1 MKHLGRTTLILLATS
16 LASTSFA
23 ATEGTVLFA
32 QPGTQIIEPS
42 GAVRSVKR
50 GDRVNTGDRLITGPG
65 AIAQVKLLD
74 GSLLGLRPE
83 SEMKIAVPPSAADK
97 SLQVVSLTKGA
108 VRVIGSELMD
118 GKKPSRFTLQ
128 SGLATLQLKGAD
140 LESSLVPPTTGAKP
154 LGGADSGSY
163 NRMVVGTGSVGTG
176 SGAVTPLAPRESVFV
191 GSAVGTTPIIV
202 MASSTPLIVSRND
215 LDGTTVAPQTTDKP
229 KFIPVSTTTLTP
241 LKPPTP
247 LTIVNPIP
255 KFTYVY
261 VPPAPKPCSRTT
273 TGQQICL

>member
-1 MKHLGRTTLILLATS
+1 MKHTRTHTLILLAAS

-83 SEMKIAVPPSAADK
+83 SEMKITVPPAAADK

-118 GKKPSRFTLQ
+118 GKKPSRFSLE
-128 SGLATLQLKGAD
+128 SGLASLKLKGAD
-140 LESSLVPPTTGAKP
+140 LESSIVPPTTGARP
-154 LGGADSGSY
+154 QGGAEAGSY
-163 NRMVVGTGSVGTG
+163 HRMVVGTGSVGTG
-176 SGAVTPLAPRESVFV
+176 GGVITPLVPRAPVFV
-191 GSAVGTTPIIV
+191 SQTLGIPPI
-202 MASSTPLIVSRND
+202 TLGPT
-215 LDGTTVAPQTTDKP
+215 DGTSMRNKKTYSFRDPTE
-229 KFIPVSTTTLTP
+229 LTSQY
-241 LKPPTP
+241 LRYA
-247 LTIVNPIP
+247 P
-255 KFTYVY
+255 KFTDVVY
-261 VPPAPKPCSRTT
+261 INPAAPCTQTARN
-273 TGQQICL
+273 QQLC